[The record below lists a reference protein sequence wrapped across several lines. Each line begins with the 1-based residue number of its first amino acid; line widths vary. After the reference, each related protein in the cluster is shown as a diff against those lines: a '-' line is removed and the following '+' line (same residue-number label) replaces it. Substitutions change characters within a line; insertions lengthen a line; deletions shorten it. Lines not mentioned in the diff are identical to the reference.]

1 MGTSAAGSAKA
12 TDPAALEAQIERAR
26 AELAATVDQ
35 IADRVHP
42 RHVAGQAK
50 RRARDIVVNPDGT
63 LRKERVIA
71 ISGGALVFLT
81 FVMWRRFH

>member
-1 MGTSAAGSAKA
+1 VAASGAGAAKA
-12 TDPAALEAQIERAR
+12 TDPAELEAQIQRAR
-26 AELAATVDQ
+26 AELAATVDA
-35 IADRVHP
+35 IADRVSP
-42 RHVAGQAK
+42 KHVADEAK

-71 ISGGALVFLT
+71 IGGGALVFLT

>member
-1 MGTSAAGSAKA
+1 MGTSGASPAKA
-12 TDPAALEAQIERAR
+12 GDPAELEAQIEHAR

-42 RHVAGQAK
+42 RHVAEQAK
-50 RRARDIVVNPDGT
+50 GRALQIVVNPDGT

-71 ISGGALVFLT
+71 IGGAAFVFLT
-81 FVMWRRFH
+81 FVIWRRFH